1 MTTNT
6 GYREEHRRTGFAS
19 DVETWLGNTLATL
32 LAVGGIACG
41 VIGMLVAFDFIDTSV
56 NTPFDNG
63 IIWLV
68 SGLVLALSA
77 NVFRREHHIVD
88 PGSSD
93 FLRR

>member
-1 MTTNT
+1 VTTNT
-6 GYREEHRRTGFAS
+6 HYDERRRTGFAS

-32 LAVGGIACG
+32 LAAGGIACG
-41 VIGMLVAFDFIDTSV
+41 VIGMLVAFDYIDTSV

-88 PGSSD
+88 RKSD
-93 FLRR
+93 FDH

>member
-1 MTTNT
+1 MAEMNST
-6 GYREEHRRTGFAS
+6 YREPKRTTFAS

-41 VIGMLVAFDFIDTSV
+41 VIGMLVAFTYIDTSV

-63 IIWLV
+63 IVWLV
-68 SGLVLALSA
+68 SGLILGISA

-88 PGSSD
+88 PKSD
-93 FLRR
+93 FVRR